1 MADESLGHIDI
12 RFPTAGGGGGGT
24 GGGGGGT
31 AAAGNAF
38 GTALTNILKNAG
50 SFKNVISTGVGG
62 GSVGDIVGGAAGAA
76 RSAGGG
82 VGAMSLGVAVGGIA
96 IIASVM
102 VGVKMAVGSIL
113 SRVSELARVNPA
125 MAMQAA
131 LASIADMKRDMQEA
145 RVLGPLYKNV
155 MEIVTIIKD
164 LLAPVFLI
172 IKAIFTGTMLIILN
186 VIKDAITAMLPTL
199 ALIANAVGAIL
210 LKLFENKD
218 SAATLFKD
226 LSNWSKNSPSIV
238 SGFTGIIGG
247 IGQYI
252 FGSGA
257 IMDGIKM
264 LGTTLIQISGQIS
277 AATNTQTGSNA
288 YFTDM
293 LKALSAP
300 SATGIPAAIPRPR
313 FTSP

>member
-38 GTALTNILKNAG
+38 GTALTNILKNTG

-62 GSVGDIVGGAAGAA
+62 GSVGEIVGGAAGAA
-76 RSAGGG
+76 RSAGGSMGAVG
-82 VGAMSLGVAVGGIA
+82 VGAAVGGIA
-96 IIASVM
+96 IIASAM

-113 SRVSELARVNPA
+113 NRVSELARVNPA
-125 MAMQAA
+125 MAMQVA

-145 RVLGPLYKNV
+145 KVLGPLYKNV
-155 MEIVTIIKD
+155 MQIVSIIKD

-210 LKLFENKD
+210 LK
-218 SAATLFKD
+218 
-226 LSNWSKNSPSIV
+226 
-238 SGFTGIIGG
+238 
-247 IGQYI
+247 
-252 FGSGA
+252 
-257 IMDGIKM
+257 
-264 LGTTLIQISGQIS
+264 
-277 AATNTQTGSNA
+277 
-288 YFTDM
+288 
-293 LKALSAP
+293 
-300 SATGIPAAIPRPR
+300 
-313 FTSP
+313 

>member
-31 AAAGNAF
+31 AATGNAF

-62 GSVGDIVGGAAGAA
+62 GSVGEIVGGAAGAA

-82 VGAMSLGVAVGGIA
+82 MGAVGLGAAVGGIA
-96 IIASVM
+96 IIAAGM
-102 VGVKMAVGSIL
+102 VAVRMAVSSIL
-113 SRVSELARVNPA
+113 TRVSELARVNPA

-131 LASIADMKRDMQEA
+131 LSNIAEMKRDMAEA
-145 RVLGPLYKNV
+145 KVLGPLYTMV
-155 MEIVTIIKD
+155 SELARTIQD
-164 LLAPVFLI
+164 MLAPIFNA
-172 IKAIFTGTMLIILN
+172 IKAILTG
-186 VIKDAITAMLPTL
+186 VI
-199 ALIANAVGAIL
+199 VIL
-210 LKLFENKD
+210 LQVFKSLLERMMPIIASIAQGIGNLILQAVENKT
-218 SAATLFKD
+218 ALQL
-226 LSNWSKNSPSIV
+226 LSVGLSQSFNPILS
-238 SGFTGIIGG
+238 G
-247 IGQYI
+247 IGYI
-252 FGSGA
+252 MQSFTMSNPKFWATMTVIGN
-257 IMDGIKM
+257 
-264 LGTTLIQISGQIS
+264 TLVQISGQIT
-277 AATNTQTGSNA
+277 AATSTTAGSNA

-300 SATGIPAAIPRPR
+300 SATGIPAGLPRPR